1 MPQLAINADDLT
13 AIVASRMGLLAGMG
27 LDAKR
32 PTSWQQYGYTDTLS
46 FDHFYRAYSRGGAGF
61 GAVHRLLDKCW
72 EQVPRIKR
80 PDTDDETPWEKAIG
94 VLLKS
99 LKAWQKLRDLD
110 RRNMVGR
117 YAGLIYRAADGK
129 RLSEP
134 LEKAAKLVD
143 VVPLFEDQLRVIR
156 WHSDEADA
164 VNYGKPA
171 MWQYRRR
178 ALSNQSDQQGKPDEW
193 ADVHPSRVQIF
204 AEGAAGG
211 DFLDGVPLLR
221 AGFNAL
227 ADLEKVRGGASEGF
241 LKNASRNL
249 NINFG
254 PEASPQVITT
264 NPDGSA
270 SGKSVRQ
277 VLSEQVDNLNRNIDA
292 VLVTQGADAKP
303 LSITQA
309 DPEPAWMVAAND
321 FAASVQ
327 IPSTILFG
335 QQTGRLASDQDQK
348 DWIAR
353 CKSRQTNELAPMLEE
368 FIRRGQAA
376 GWFEAGDFEIE
387 WPDLGAPSDS
397 DKVSLAD
404 KMATTNKTAMAY
416 GSGPIYSDQEIR
428 RAGGYHE
435 PIPEDE
441 LPLPPEDDGTGDP
454 SDQLPPGKGQPPQR
468 AGAVV

>member
-1 MPQLAINADDLT
+1 MQQLAINADDLT

-32 PTSWQQYGYTDTLS
+32 PTAWQQYGYTDALS
-46 FDHFYRAYSRGGAGF
+46 FDHFYRAYSRGGAAF

-72 EQVPRIKR
+72 EQAPRIKR
-80 PDTDDETPWEKAIG
+80 PDSDEETPWEKSLCA
-94 VLLKS
+94 VLKS
-99 LKAWQKLRDLD
+99 IKAWQKLRDLD

-143 VVPLFEDQLRVIR
+143 VIPLFEDQLKVTR
-156 WHSDEADA
+156 WHTEETDAD
-164 VNYGKPA
+164 NYGKPA

-178 ALSNQSDQQGKPDEW
+178 ALSNQTDQQGKPDEW
-193 ADVHPSRVQIF
+193 ADVHPSRVQIL

-227 ADLEKVRGGASEGF
+227 VDLEKVRGGSSESF

-270 SGKSVRQ
+270 SGKTVRQ
-277 VLSEQVDNLNRNIDA
+277 VLAEQVDNLNRNIDA

-327 IPSTILFG
+327 IPATILFG

-348 DWIAR
+348 DWVAR
-353 CKSRQTNELAPMLEE
+353 CKSRQVNELTPMLEE
-368 FIRRGQAA
+368 FIRRGQDA

-387 WPDLGAPSDS
+387 WADLDAPTDD
-397 DKVSLAD
+397 DKVARAD
-404 KMATTNKTAMAY
+404 KMANTNKTAMSY
-416 GSGPIYSDQEIR
+416 GSQPIYTDQEVR

-435 PIPEDE
+435 PIDEADLPIVPEE
-441 LPLPPEDDGTGDP
+441 T
-454 SDQLPPGKGQPPQR
+454 PPGVPGSPGGADPTMPG
-468 AGAVV
+468 AGA

>member
-1 MPQLAINADDLT
+1 MQQLAINADDLT

-32 PTSWQQYGYTDTLS
+32 PTAWQQYGYTDTLS
-46 FDHFYRAYSRGGAGF
+46 FDHFYRAYSRGGAAF

-80 PDTDDETPWEKAIG
+80 PDTDDETPWEKAICAA
-94 VLLKS
+94 LKS

-129 RLSEP
+129 RLSDP
-134 LEKAAKLVD
+134 LDRAAKLVD
-143 VVPLFEDQLRVIR
+143 VIPLFEDQLKVIR
-156 WHSDEADA
+156 WHADEADA
-164 VNYGKPA
+164 ENYGKPA

-193 ADVHPSRVQIF
+193 ADVHPSRVQIL

-227 ADLEKVRGGASEGF
+227 VDLEKVRGGSGESF

-254 PEASPQVITT
+254 PDASPQVITT

-270 SGKSVRQ
+270 SGKTVRQ
-277 VLSEQVDNLNRNIDA
+277 VLAEQVDNLNRNIDA

-327 IPSTILFG
+327 IPATILFG

-348 DWIAR
+348 DWVAR
-353 CKSRQTNELAPMLEE
+353 CKSRQVNELTPMLEE
-368 FIRRGQAA
+368 LIRRGQAA
-376 GWFEAGDFEIE
+376 GWFEAGEFEIE
-387 WPDLGAPSDS
+387 WADLDAPTDD
-397 DKVSLAD
+397 DKVARAD
-404 KMATTNKTAMAY
+404 KMATTNKTAWGCGM
-416 GSGPIYSDQEIR
+416 GPIYTDEEVR

-435 PIPEDE
+435 PIAEVDLPIAPEDT
-441 LPLPPEDDGTGDP
+441 PPGGPGDP
-454 SDQLPPGKGQPPQR
+454 GRADPPQPGS
-468 AGAVV
+468 AA

>member
-1 MPQLAINADDLT
+1 MLQLTINADDLT
-13 AIVASRMGLLAGMG
+13 AMLAARMGLLAGMG

-46 FDHFYRAYSRGGAGF
+46 FDHFYRAYSRGGAAF

-72 EQVPRIKR
+72 ELVPRIKM
-80 PDTDDETPWEKAIG
+80 PGTDDETPWETKLSA
-94 VLLKS
+94 LLKGI
-99 LKAWQKLRDLD
+99 KAWQKLRDLD

-117 YAGLIYRAADGK
+117 YAGLILRAADGK

-134 LEKAAKLVD
+134 LQRAAKLVD
-143 VVPLFEDQLRVIR
+143 IVPLFEDQLQVIK
-156 WHSDEADA
+156 WHTDEADA
-164 VNYGKPA
+164 ENFGKPA

-178 ALSNQSDQQGKPDEW
+178 SLSSDGNQQGKPDEW
-193 ADVHPSRVQIF
+193 ADVHPSRLLIL

-227 ADLEKVRGGASEGF
+227 TDLEKVRGGSGESF

-249 NINFG
+249 NVNFS
-254 PEASPQVITT
+254 PEASPMALAA
-264 NPDGSA
+264 NPDGTPT
-270 SGKSVRQ
+270 GKQ
-277 VLSEQVDNLNRNIDA
+277 VHEVLAERVGNLNRSIDA
-292 VLVTQGADAKP
+292 VLVTQGAEAKT
-303 LSITQA
+303 LSTTQA
-309 DPEPAWMVAAND
+309 DPEWPWMVAAND

-327 IPSTILFG
+327 IPATILFG

-353 CKSRQTNELAPMLEE
+353 CKSRQANELTPMVEE

-376 GWFEAGDFEIE
+376 GWFEEGDFEIE
-387 WPDLGAPSDS
+387 WPDLDAPSDD
-397 DKVSLAD
+397 DKVERAD
-404 KMATTNKTAMAY
+404 KMTATNYKAWQA
-416 GSGPIYSDQEIR
+416 GGGPIYSATEIR
-428 RAGGYHE
+428 RVGGYHE

-441 LPLPPEDDGTGDP
+441 LPLPPEDDGTDDP
-454 SDQLPPGKGQPPQR
+454 AAAGGGQQQRKG
-468 AGAVV
+468 AAV

>member
-1 MPQLAINADDLT
+1 MHQLTLNADDIT
-13 AIVASRMGLLAGMG
+13 AIVAARMGLLAGMG

-32 PTSWQQYGYTDTLS
+32 PTAWQQYGYTETLEFS
-46 FDHFYRAYSRGGAGF
+46 HYFRAYSRGGAAF

-72 EQVPRIKR
+72 EEVPRIKR
-80 PDTDDETPWEKAIG
+80 PDTDDETPWEAKLGA
-94 VLLKS
+94 V
-99 LKAWQKLRDLD
+99 LKACKAWHKLRDLD

-117 YAGLIYRAADGK
+117 YAGLIYRVADGK

-134 LEKAAKLVD
+134 LERADKLVD
-143 VVPLFEDQLRVIR
+143 IVPLFEDQLKVTA

-164 VNYGKPA
+164 ENFGKPA

-178 ALSNQSDQQGKPDEW
+178 SLSSQGEQQGKPDEW
-193 ADVHPSRVQIF
+193 ANVHPSRVQIL

-211 DFLDGVPLLR
+211 DFFDGMPLLQP
-221 AGFNAL
+221 GFNAL
-227 ADLEKVRGGASEGF
+227 VDLEKVRGGSGESF

-249 NINFG
+249 SINFL

-264 NPDGSA
+264 NPDGTP
-270 SGKSVRQ
+270 SGKTVRD
-277 VLSEQVDNLNRNIDA
+277 VLQEQVDGLNRSIDK
-292 VLVTQGADAKP
+292 VLVTQGAEAKT
-303 LSITQA
+303 LSTTQA
-309 DPEPAWMVAAND
+309 DPEWPWLVAAND

-327 IPSTILFG
+327 IPATILFG

-353 CKSRQTNELAPMLEE
+353 CKSRQANELTPMIEE

-376 GWFEAGDFEIE
+376 GWIEAGEFEVE
-387 WPDLGAPSDS
+387 WPDLGAPSDE
-397 DKVSLAD
+397 DKTGLAD
-404 KMATTNKTAMAY
+404 KMATTNKTAWSCGM
-416 GSGPIYSDQEIR
+416 GPIYSDAEIR

-441 LPLPPEDDGTGDP
+441 LPLPAEVDPAADPAQTGSGGAP
-454 SDQLPPGKGQPPQR
+454 KPG
-468 AGAVV
+468 AGGA